1 MVVLTV
7 EKIIEGIKAGKDLVS
22 VISSS
27 IPSFKD
33 KKLSVEEELLLINLV
48 VLSYGFEKL
57 SGEYKQGMNQLS
69 QEYRQGVTEI
79 TSGYD
84 KGVAQITN
92 HLSELKVSSERLYG
106 KIEGLMEGIIFGRYD
121 PCSKD
126 SRKPKKD

>member
-1 MVVLTV
+1 VVVLTV

-79 TSGYD
+79 T
-84 KGVAQITN
+84 N